1 MSYEIPVAYR
11 NREQPLVDV
20 RSELRD
26 APLDE
31 TDTELAREIIDQALF
46 VEGERT
52 VGELLDRLDRSDP
65 ERRRAVLDRARTAI
79 GLDSIVEVERRRDLA
94 RARRGDTPP
103 PPSRRAAGPPR
114 DAQGR
119 AWQGCG
125 DPECRAVPTE
135 SGAPVPV
142 RAVRWWCAPH
152 ACEAPP
158 GDLDPWQ
165 PPALRFGPAGLEQP
179 LTDEDREYY
188 AAIDREREQ
197 EQRERNERRA
207 DERERLAKVERE
219 YRASQSRTPGF

>member
-1 MSYEIPVAYR
+1 MSYEIPVPYR
-11 NREQPLVDV
+11 DREQPLVDV

-31 TDTELAREIIDQALF
+31 SESELAREVIDEALF

-52 VGELLDRLDRSDP
+52 VGQLLDRLEAASPDQRC
-65 ERRRAVLDRARTAI
+65 EVLDQARTAI
-79 GLDSIVEVERRRDLA
+79 GLDPVAAVERRRDLA
-94 RARRGDTPP
+94 RARRGDPPP

-125 DPECRAVPTE
+125 DPECAAVPTE

-142 RAVRWWCAPH
+142 AARRWWCPVHRDQA
-152 ACEAPP
+152 AP

-165 PPALRFGPAGLEQP
+165 APALRFGPAGLEQP

-188 AAIDREREQ
+188 AAIDRKREQ
-197 EQRERNERRA
+197 EQRGRNERRA